1 MAHVGIDAAGGAP
14 LVGGGAGRES
24 AGRGSRQNSGMSV
37 DYPPPRVPHMVQFR
51 EPVDP
56 GATFVDLRGSYDL
69 RPPID
74 ALRIRGYGGAQG
86 NIACSGSSHSKS
98 TLQALFS
105 SPMHVE
111 TLDAIARTHRFWPI
125 ARGGRR

>member
-1 MAHVGIDAAGGAP
+1 
-14 LVGGGAGRES
+14 
-24 AGRGSRQNSGMSV
+24 MSV

-56 GATFVDLRGSYDL
+56 GATFVDMRGSYDL

-105 SPMHVE
+105 SPMHFDTME
-111 TLDAIARTHRFWPI
+111 AIVRAFMDLAELARGFPVLAPRARQGAARTRDE
-125 ARGGRR
+125 